1 MIIDLSKFT
10 TKFLSNKMF
19 YALKLFMFTV
29 LLFRLEI
36 LLHSISSNKKLNGK
50 FRNIAVNKKN
60 ENDIMKL
67 SK

>member
-10 TKFLSNKMF
+10 AKFLSNKMF
-19 YALKLFMFTV
+19 YALKLFMLTV

-36 LLHSISSNKKLNGK
+36 LLHFISSNKKLNGK

-60 ENDIMKL
+60 ENDIIKL